1 MLVDASMELLFLF
14 WKLLLV
20 TPIMGTAVNTRVL
33 EAHYPVALMMI
44 CSSSLI
50 AALCFIYRQSTRLQ
64 HIMPL
69 FCAGY
74 IGVTLCYHS
83 YLVGTIAPITGVLLV
98 GAGMLGLLLFG
109 RRVIYP
115 VLTLAVI
122 ILSSLTYL
130 AMMGDIPYAPLFQ
143 YTHAPFPEQATG
155 WLISTTVLYMMVLS
169 VIVLM
174 FDAIIT
180 AWWKQSEEI
189 LLLSQT
195 DSLTKLYNRRS
206 LNTYLQQVAKHAH
219 STCLVLMDLDHF
231 KSINDTYGH
240 LVGDEILQNTAAL
253 LSQHVRQGD
262 WVGRY
267 GGEEFIMVLPNTA
280 LPQAVEVAERCRQAI
295 RTLHVGQPEVSRC
308 VTASFGV
315 LHLQGSFE
323 MRIGLSQ
330 VDALLYEAKHQ
341 GRDRVV
347 AQSLH
352 LETPR
357 SEPQ

>member
-1 MLVDASMELLFLF
+1 MWHSDTVLQSSASSRSGGCPLNIVGRLQAFCHQIFTWSPMIKCTATMLVDASMELLFLF

-69 FCAGY
+69 FCACY

-130 AMMGDIPYAPLFQ
+130 AMIGNIPYAPLFQ

-155 WLISTTVLYMMVLS
+155 WLISTTVY
-169 VIVLM
+169 I
-174 FDAIIT
+174 
-180 AWWKQSEEI
+180 
-189 LLLSQT
+189 
-195 DSLTKLYNRRS
+195 
-206 LNTYLQQVAKHAH
+206 
-219 STCLVLMDLDHF
+219 
-231 KSINDTYGH
+231 
-240 LVGDEILQNTAAL
+240 
-253 LSQHVRQGD
+253 
-262 WVGRY
+262 
-267 GGEEFIMVLPNTA
+267 
-280 LPQAVEVAERCRQAI
+280 
-295 RTLHVGQPEVSRC
+295 
-308 VTASFGV
+308 
-315 LHLQGSFE
+315 
-323 MRIGLSQ
+323 
-330 VDALLYEAKHQ
+330 
-341 GRDRVV
+341 
-347 AQSLH
+347 
-352 LETPR
+352 
-357 SEPQ
+357 